1 VSGDP
6 HWADVVFLSG
16 FEGGAPDDESPL
28 AQTVTT
34 LGTAAVSSAQA
45 KFGTQSLRVPAASG
59 VSVPDH
65 ASFFSGN
72 ATPFTIEGFWRWSAA
87 PTGNH
92 VLVGQFDIGVSG
104 SWQLAIDSGTSLQFQ
119 VSIPNWQDNGVID
132 QIVLTSAFS
141 PTLDTWYFIAVDF
154 DGTTYRSYTGTSGT
168 ASMADSVA
176 LTYDLVDAATSLKIG
191 TTATSGTP
199 DSTFDGYID
208 EIRVTSGTAR
218 YASDAGATVPTE
230 AFPRGLGLE
239 ETIEEGIGI
248 YGGLGYP
255 HFETLAQTFGAS
267 STLAWG
273 TPATATDTI
282 GMTVTDVPV
291 KARPASAED
300 AIGVAEAT
308 IVFRGVIVLER
319 LRIALSQI
327 PNHNFQLTT
336 GDELGLNDNLRAAA
350 PVLLAE
356 GIGLELTQQAQQAI
370 TVIEALELT
379 PLLSPLLTYGWTVSE
394 AVTIADALGRFFG
407 AEVSDEINVAPLMG
421 GYTSKDG
428 QLSETIGLTEG
439 VTPRLVLRVIATDTI
454 GIEAEEALRMLF
466 SPAIAEGIQLSAAYL
481 SPDSSITTWAMN
493 TRTAAVSEYQNYA
506 FNSFARLGNKYIGA
520 NEDGLY
526 ELTGD
531 DDAGTDIVATIRS
544 GFAQWSGTHLGSF
557 KAAYLAIRGEGSFVL
572 RVVSG
577 DGRTYNYSV
586 TAESQKTVKVNMG
599 KGLRARYFAFEL
611 VSTGQDFDLDTLE
624 FIPLVADRRV

>member
-1 VSGDP
+1 
-6 HWADVVFLSG
+6 
-16 FEGGAPDDESPL
+16 
-28 AQTVTT
+28 
-34 LGTAAVSSAQA
+34 
-45 KFGTQSLRVPAASG
+45 
-59 VSVPDH
+59 
-65 ASFFSGN
+65 
-72 ATPFTIEGFWRWSAA
+72 
-87 PTGNH
+87 
-92 VLVGQFDIGVSG
+92 
-104 SWQLAIDSGTSLQFQ
+104 
-119 VSIPNWQDNGVID
+119 
-132 QIVLTSAFS
+132 
-141 PTLDTWYFIAVDF
+141 
-154 DGTTYRSYTGTSGT
+154 
-168 ASMADSVA
+168 
-176 LTYDLVDAATSLKIG
+176 
-191 TTATSGTP
+191 
-199 DSTFDGYID
+199 
-208 EIRVTSGTAR
+208 
-218 YASDAGATVPTE
+218 
-230 AFPRGLGLE
+230 
-239 ETIEEGIGI
+239 
-248 YGGLGYP
+248 
-255 HFETLAQTFGAS
+255 
-267 STLAWG
+267 
-273 TPATATDTI
+273 
-282 GMTVTDVPV
+282 
-291 KARPASAED
+291 
-300 AIGVAEAT
+300 
-308 IVFRGVIVLER
+308 
-319 LRIALSQI
+319 
-327 PNHNFQLTT
+327 
-336 GDELGLNDNLRAAA
+336 
-350 PVLLAE
+350 
-356 GIGLELTQQAQQAI
+356 
-370 TVIEALELT
+370 
-379 PLLSPLLTYGWTVSE
+379 VSE